1 MRRVRK
7 KAIQTLTMVFSFLPS
22 FHLLAVSHAAARL
35 FDSHR
40 SDGAI
45 PLVFSCLQS
54 RSQVAINDILDLS
67 V

>member
-45 PLVFSCLQS
+45 PLVFSCLE
-54 RSQVAINDILDLS
+54 
-67 V
+67 